1 MLIGHSNRSSSSL
14 PQPQLKLPGNRRQR
28 RRQRCSQL
36 LPKVNFSGVGG
47 TKEKRE
53 KWTGGRGVSVN
64 CGICIKHNSR
74 RMTKIASRALA
85 ERATWARPMPPRVG
99 SRPTHLLSL
108 CSSCASQLISFP
120 PPSCLVSLLSGTLSA
135 EFYICAACKMSN

>member
-1 MLIGHSNRSSSSL
+1 MLIGHSNRRSSSL

-74 RMTKIASRALA
+74 RMTKIASRAMA
-85 ERATWARPMPPRVG
+85 ERAAWARPMPPRVA

-120 PPSCLVSLLSGTLSA
+120 PPSRLVSGLSGTLSA

>member
-1 MLIGHSNRSSSSL
+1 MLIGHSNRHSSSL

-47 TKEKRE
+47 TKEKW
-53 KWTGGRGVSVN
+53 KMGGRGVSVN

-85 ERATWARPMPPRVG
+85 VRAAWARPMPPRVA

-120 PPSCLVSLLSGTLSA
+120 PPSCLISGLSGTLSA

>member
-1 MLIGHSNRSSSSL
+1 MLIGHTNRSKSSL

-36 LPKVNFSGVGG
+36 LPKSQLQWRWRNEG
-47 TKEKRE
+47 EKGE
-53 KWTGGRGVSVN
+53 GDGGRGVSVN

-85 ERATWARPMPPRVG
+85 VRATWARPMPPRVA

-120 PPSCLVSLLSGTLSA
+120 PPSRLVSLLSGTLSA